1 MATARHGADRLTDAG
16 SGPGDPAPD
25 TQHRARRT
33 AHDRRVQMHDVLAG
47 DGVVA
52 LLAGPGTHTPGS
64 LSCYDE
70 PGVGIMEADNLD
82 KNGDHDVA

>member
-1 MATARHGADRLTDAG
+1 
-16 SGPGDPAPD
+16 
-25 TQHRARRT
+25 
-33 AHDRRVQMHDVLAG
+33 MHDVLAG